1 MNNTINLTDE
11 QFQLQHSDKCD
22 LLIHLGS
29 RNIAFAIIDK
39 SQQQLKVLTDKP
51 VHENDQ
57 HIPLIRR
64 LDNLRESSLVLQQKF
79 RRVKISV
86 ETPAFTFIPQELY
99 SKDLLEQYDHFIRPE
114 EGTELK
120 ISTIYSGGIKNI
132 TAIDS
137 VLIKEL
143 NARFTQPLIFSS
155 IHPFIESTL
164 QIAKKDSSTQLF
176 FNFDENA
183 FEAAYYE
190 KGKFSFYNKFE
201 YETAD
206 EFNYF
211 LLNIIQQ
218 LSIDLKN
225 TALQLSGK
233 IEHEDELV
241 DRLEKYFDEINF
253 AGIFH
258 LVKVPSTIASQASL
272 HNYFSLISLGLC
284 E

>member
-1 MNNTINLTDE
+1 MINTLNLTDE
-11 QFQLQHSDKCD
+11 QFQLHHSEKCD

-51 VHENDQ
+51 VYENDQ
-57 HIPLIRR
+57 HIPLVRR
-64 LDNLRESSLVLQQKF
+64 LDNLRELTLVLQQKF
-79 RRVKISV
+79 RKVKISV

-99 SKDLLEQYDHFIRPE
+99 SKDLLEEYGHFIKFAD
-114 EGTELK
+114 GTELK
-120 ISTIYSGGIKNI
+120 ISTIYSAGIKNI
-132 TAIDS
+132 TAIDTL
-137 VLIKEL
+137 LIKEL
-143 NARFTQPLIFSS
+143 NSRFNQPLIFSS

-164 QIAKKDSSTQLF
+164 QIVKKDSSTQLF
-176 FNFDENA
+176 LNFCEAA

-190 KGKFSFYNKFE
+190 KGKFIFYNKFE
-201 YETAD
+201 FATAD

-218 LSIDLKN
+218 LNVDLKN
-225 TALQLSGK
+225 TAVQLSGK

-241 DRLEKYFDEINF
+241 DRMEKYFDEINF

-258 LVKVPSTIASQASL
+258 LVKVPSIIASQASL